1 MLIFFD
7 PKKKLHMQ
15 MLSRTILL
23 SSCQEWGKYCRM
35 CKMAAHRDTVRLQIN
50 LEL

>member
-7 PKKKLHMQ
+7 PKKLHMQ
-15 MLSRTILL
+15 MLSLTILL

-35 CKMAAHRDTVRLQIN
+35 CKMAARRDTVRLQIN